1 MHLQEVGNVF
11 AQFGQIS
18 LLEQK
23 LRFYFENLF
32 HLPTLMK
39 TGSNWGQLDFN
50 QPLREVSVENMKYS
64 FKMYQKGRS
73 AKNEGVKGN
82 EK

>member
-39 TGSNWGQLDFN
+39 TGSN
-50 QPLREVSVENMKYS
+50 
-64 FKMYQKGRS
+64 
-73 AKNEGVKGN
+73 
-82 EK
+82 